1 MRIPTTRTRTS
12 ASFTMRTC
20 WSALTYAFSPT
31 LSNCMSSAMSWFD
44 TKMDKGPASAKN
56 PNLVTCVTTA
66 SSTSPLNGRNATH
79 PYSTWNLARAVP
91 SSVIIPSLML
101 LMAVTR
107 TMNPCRPVQL
117 PSTSFFSFS
126 CNTSRMFRPK
136 CRASRMMFL
145 SRLMWKNIS
154 PRTARANALLRTPF
168 ALQLPLAKGCLGF
181 RVMISTRHAPSPQH
195 ATVRK
200 PLRLT
205 SIPTRRRQ
213 REGDTTT
220 LLLFARSRRET
231 DGSPFQAGCSLTLT
245 EGTPL
250 GN

>member
-1 MRIPTTRTRTS
+1 LIFSRVSVGRWTERRGSCTTRADAHRSTKKLPPLSSPSRGMLLVLVFLAGGRKRAIGMKARTS
-12 ASFTMRTC
+12 F
-20 WSALTYAFSPT
+20 L
-31 LSNCMSSAMSWFD
+31 
-44 TKMDKGPASAKN
+44 
-56 PNLVTCVTTA
+56 
-66 SSTSPLNGRNATH
+66 
-79 PYSTWNLARAVP
+79 
-91 SSVIIPSLML
+91 
-101 LMAVTR
+101 
-107 TMNPCRPVQL
+107 
-117 PSTSFFSFS
+117 SFS

-245 EGTPL
+245 EGNEAEVLKAMHPLSKSLSKTPSPISSPRL
-250 GN
+250 ARR